1 MLNSTIIAMFL
12 CFANNFKQRGFLGS
26 VKIVTCSL
34 KVVHGL
40 YFVIIDSQ
48 QMFQFTCVDKV
59 MANYHTEISI
69 LSSNGSLVT
78 AIKLQAKTVCVQ
90 PPSCYFTF
98 NRSVM
103 FMAARYLSM
112 IQYEN

>member
-1 MLNSTIIAMFL
+1 
-12 CFANNFKQRGFLGS
+12 
-26 VKIVTCSL
+26 
-34 KVVHGL
+34 
-40 YFVIIDSQ
+40 
-48 QMFQFTCVDKV
+48 MFQFTCVDKV
-59 MANYHTEISI
+59 MAYHHTETYI
-69 LSSNGSLVT
+69 LSSSGSLIT

-103 FMAARYLSM
+103 FMAVRYLSM